1 MYRKRRYRQTPR
13 RAAKRKNMV
22 GAETSL
28 ISRIFNRFLLRY
40 WIIGG
45 AVVLA
50 LIIAAVVVSA
60 TRAITPEETAL
71 YGKTTIKI
79 GVGTDCASFGSVTAD
94 NEVSGFE
101 KDAAEAVFGELYPD
115 AKLAFEP
122 IAQQEASY
130 LLKNGEIDAALAML
144 PANVL
149 KTEGLSLSNGIF
161 KDSVYP
167 FVLENSTLTSTRQLQ
182 GKTLYVLSSD
192 INVSEIKK
200 ALTEMG
206 FTNKIVECTSYP
218 DAITA
223 LRNGTAD
230 VVLAPKYKMQRYED
244 GIRQLVPKIIDL
256 NYRIVLWTDNSDSLE
271 PINGRIKEMKN
282 DGTLSGLREKWNL
295 EEDNSDN
302 SELRENKGDTK
313 VVVVEENAAT
323 ATAAASAS
331 AS

>member
-1 MYRKRRYRQTPR
+1 M
-13 RAAKRKNMV
+13 
-22 GAETSL
+22 
-28 ISRIFNRFLLRY
+28 
-40 WIIGG
+40 
-45 AVVLA
+45 
-50 LIIAAVVVSA
+50 
-60 TRAITPEETAL
+60 
-71 YGKTTIKI
+71 
-79 GVGTDCASFGSVTAD
+79 GTDCASFGSVTAD

-167 FVLENSTLTSTRQLQ
+167 FV
-182 GKTLYVLSSD
+182 
-192 INVSEIKK
+192 
-200 ALTEMG
+200 
-206 FTNKIVECTSYP
+206 
-218 DAITA
+218 
-223 LRNGTAD
+223 
-230 VVLAPKYKMQRYED
+230 YKMQRYED